1 VPGVSGVIEA
11 GRLGSLL
18 EIVEVAA
25 ERYPDRPVLA
35 LRSEG
40 GPDVRWTTR
49 ELLRRSRLVAWRLR
63 AIGLDRGD
71 RVLTWSPGTPE
82 LPAVYFGAM
91 RAGVAVVPIDLRMA
105 PDTVERIAQS
115 ADARWLAVGT
125 GRDAPDLRDSA
136 LAGMAAR
143 TVTWLTAEPGDAGAG
158 AGEPADVD
166 FPADWEAQV
175 AGWPPP
181 TRSNLFEIVYTS
193 GTTGHPKG
201 VMLSHGNILATVEAT
216 TELIPAWEHRVVS
229 LLPLSHLFG
238 QLELLYVIALGA
250 ELLYVRSRNPRV
262 IFEAIRDHRV
272 TTMVVVPQVLDLF
285 WSALTREIEK
295 RGQTKQFERA
305 RRIARRL
312 PYRARRLIFRRVH
325 AQLGGQL
332 RLFISAA
339 AFLPPAVQRAWEDL
353 GIIVMQGYG
362 ATECGFATATRI
374 NDHPT
379 GVVGKPTAGTK
390 VRLADDGEVLVGGAG
405 VFEGYWREPEATA
418 AALDTDG
425 WYHTG
430 DVARWNDDGHLV
442 LSGRTKNMIVL
453 PNGLKVY
460 PEDIEN
466 ALRVAGL
473 RDTIVV
479 ETSPGRIEA
488 IVLAP
493 DTPVGQPGTPL
504 EPVARTAPESA
515 ALRARID
522 AAVKAANAAL
532 AIDQRID
539 AWRLWPYGD
548 FPRTHT
554 LKVKRDAVRAWLDA
568 DAERDA
574 TVATS
579 APRAAARSAR

>member
-1 VPGVSGVIEA
+1 
-11 GRLGSLL
+11 
-18 EIVEVAA
+18 
-25 ERYPDRPVLA
+25 
-35 LRSEG
+35 
-40 GPDVRWTTR
+40 
-49 ELLRRSRLVAWRLR
+49 
-63 AIGLDRGD
+63 
-71 RVLTWSPGTPE
+71 
-82 LPAVYFGAM
+82 M
-91 RAGVAVVPIDLRMA
+91 RAGVSVVPIDLRMA

-136 LAGMAAR
+136 LAGMASR
-143 TVTWLTAEPGDAGAG
+143 TVTWLTADPGAAE
-158 AGEPADVD
+158 ASSGEPADVD

-175 AGWPPP
+175 DSWPRP
-181 TRSNLFEIVYTS
+181 TRSDLFEIVYTS

-216 TELIPAWEHRVVS
+216 TELVPAWQHRVVS

-285 WSALTREIEK
+285 WGALTREIEK
-295 RGQTKQFERA
+295 RGQTARFERA
-305 RRIARRL
+305 RRIARHL

-353 GIIVMQGYG
+353 GIVVMQGYG

-374 NDHPT
+374 DDHPV
-379 GVVGKPTAGTK
+379 GVVGKSTAGTK

-418 AALDTDG
+418 AALDADG

-504 EPVARTAPESA
+504 EPVARTASESA

-568 DAERDA
+568 DAERA
-574 TVATS
+574 APAATS